1 MTSRKKFVEI
11 AEHLE
16 LSIFSGH
23 LSVGDRIPSERAL
36 MGQFG
41 VGRSTV
47 REALFML
54 QRKGLL
60 ETRAGAAAR
69 VSRPDADTMVSD
81 LSGAARHMLSQSDGV
96 RHLQNARRLFET
108 GLARHAAKHA
118 TDDDLKLLKSA
129 LDANEAAADQAK
141 FERTDLTF
149 HYTLAMIS
157 HNPVFTSIHHALMN
171 WLAEQRSVSA
181 RAGATRSEI
190 FHQHRA
196 IYEAIA
202 SGDVA
207 AAEDAMETHLSTVM
221 RYYWQSMD
229 TSRWRHGRQRAGGRQ
244 SVHVDAAIDVED
256 RAADVAGRV

>member
-1 MTSRKKFVEI
+1 MAVRKKFEEI

-23 LSVGDRIPSERAL
+23 LSVGDKIPSERAL
-36 MGQFG
+36 MDQFG

-81 LSGAARHMLSQSDGV
+81 LSGAARHMLSQPDGV

-108 GLARHAAKHA
+108 GLARFAARHA
-118 TDDDLKLLKSA
+118 TKDDLATLKSA
-129 LDANEAAADQAK
+129 LDANGAAADQAT

-157 HNPVFTSIHHALMN
+157 HNPVFTSIHHALMA

-190 FHQHRA
+190 FQQHRA

-202 SGDVA
+202 AADIS
-207 AAEDAMETHLSTVM
+207 AAEDAMEAHLATVS
-221 RYYWQSMD
+221 RYYWQAMD
-229 TSRWRHGRQRAGGRQ
+229 PADGATTAQSSAPSRQ
-244 SVHVDAAIDVED
+244 SI
-256 RAADVAGRV
+256 